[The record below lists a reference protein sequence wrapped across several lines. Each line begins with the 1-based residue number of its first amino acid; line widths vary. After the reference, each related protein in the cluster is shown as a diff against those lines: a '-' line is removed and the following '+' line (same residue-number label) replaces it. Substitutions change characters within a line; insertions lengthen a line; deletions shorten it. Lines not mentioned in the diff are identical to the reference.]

1 MDGVRLGPA
10 LLAVMLMLV
19 VSACGRAPAGGQPAS
34 APAPA
39 PTTAH
44 PPAVQP
50 LVQAALKEGELNIV
64 VSPSFFN
71 EGKAVPEFE
80 RAFNDYYGLKTR
92 ITRTVGPS
100 HPEQVARLLQEVHA
114 GRTPQSDLFFGYES
128 TTSSLIDG
136 GGAHWLDWQAL
147 NPGVPSQAIV
157 EGGFAAA
164 YASKVYGIP
173 YAENFIAPHEVP
185 RTLQDVLDPKW
196 KGKIASTPYATP
208 FDLLAQPSELGEAA
222 TTAFV
227 ERLADQIGGL
237 IRCGQHERLVS
248 GEFLMLVMNC
258 GSQTDL
264 RARRDGIPINVV
276 IPADAI
282 HIGFDH
288 VTVVKNAKNV
298 NTASLFAAFLL
309 TDVGQRLLYEN
320 DLMDLHYL
328 PASQVRGTLLQPLI
342 DQGARLMGEGGI
354 VEQRKNANLLPEL
367 LRKYQRLLTK
377 Q

>member
-1 MDGVRLGPA
+1 MP
-10 LLAVMLMLV
+10 
-19 VSACGRAPAGGQPAS
+19 

-39 PTTAH
+39 SAEAH
-44 PPAVQP
+44 PPAIQQ
-50 LVQAALKEGELNIV
+50 LIQGALKEGELNIV

-71 EGKAVPEFE
+71 EGKAVPDFE
-80 RAFNDYYGLKTR
+80 RAFNERYGLKTR

-128 TTSSLIDG
+128 TTSTLIDG
-136 GGAHWLDWQAL
+136 GGAHFLDWPAL
-147 NPGVPSQAIV
+147 NPGLPSQAIA
-157 EGGFAAA
+157 EGGYAAA

-173 YAENFIAPHEVP
+173 YAENFVAPHEVP

-196 KGKIASTPYATP
+196 KGRIASTPYATP

-227 ERLADQIGGL
+227 EKLADQVGGL

-248 GEFLMLVMNC
+248 GEFVMLVMNC
-258 GSQTDL
+258 GSQTDM
-264 RARRDGIPINVV
+264 RARREGIPINVV
-276 IPADAI
+276 IPSDAI

-298 NTASLFAAFLL
+298 NTASLFAVFLL
-309 TDVGQRLLYEN
+309 TEQGQRLVFEH

-328 PASQVRGTLLQPLI
+328 PGSQVRATLLQPLL

-354 VEQRKNANLLPEL
+354 AEQRKNAHLLPDL
-367 LRKYQRLLTK
+367 LRKYQRLLNN